1 MAKEGRSFAS
11 ILEEWQRLSDQL
23 DNDPENCP
31 QEIANEY
38 FRMANAVAKQ
48 FQKGLQLRPRTE
60 TLTRPPQRC
69 TNARVRLVLAVEVLK
84 NP

>member
-1 MAKEGRSFAS
+1 MAKEGRNFAS

-48 FQKGLQLRPRTE
+48 FQKAANLTPKQLEDLGGALGTFIMM
-60 TLTRPPQRC
+60 
-69 TNARVRLVLAVEVLK
+69 ARK
-84 NP
+84 NEEAQ